1 MNIHKLHIFAKNR
14 DAVAAQKGYSYQQL
28 KTLEDWI
35 ENRIAGGNEEIYC
48 EFEDDIFTKNITKQK
63 TTFKQI
69 KLYSSDFSFS
79 SESIKTAISHFF
91 SLYTKVEY
99 SLDQVEFHFETNVSV
114 VSRTVRDNDAALL
127 EEWHVNQENISTQ
140 LLQRIRERIKNILA
154 EYVKKRVEELTKN
167 AEFTSELQIA
177 REIFKNLTDEDFDR
191 FIQCIKW
198 RFDGDESNK
207 AIETILARIQESI
220 PKIPLPLIDS
230 KTNVYS
236 SLLVN
241 EVFQRSIKDEPEDRK
256 LTKELL
262 DAVLLNAG
270 EIEDQW
276 YAEVFQL
283 YKGFTP
289 KYFYP
294 GEFQTAISGTRYC
307 RSKQLDDSH
316 TDLWLTL
323 LKEYI
328 NLAETPVVYKR
339 KAIYE
344 YFFLKIEHNLL
355 YQSNVNPLFDEE
367 DFINYYFD
375 NWQQSTRVQ
384 SIEDDIVLLQL
395 IKGQLKGLEISFP
408 VEQVYKWENDIKTY
422 LESEIEKEKRT
433 DRLCELLEMRGHLA
447 HQAAI
452 FDSTISYK
460 TAFEYYKKIPPLL
473 EKAQFYSLARLYAQ
487 MQQMVRTLIAYGFND
502 ELLELTDQFMSEI
515 QEYADQTGLRHK
527 AAHGFI
533 EMGAL
538 HIERHDLPN
547 YLKALELFHKAK
559 EKWRLDHTKEGYIL
573 SLLGIAKVYEGLG
586 MTYAS
591 KYYALIALW
600 STWHSTDPTL
610 YKHLSKAFSQILHL
624 DYKHGAWINAINDF
638 NLYLFSKREFDEKGL
653 EMGDDESYDKAVIEI
668 AFLMYTVP
676 ILHPPMKGFIDAL
689 KQELGFIW
697 TEQIKALIEGF
708 SGKAADIE
716 VLKRV
721 LQQKLIDQ
729 PLNDVGL
736 RRNIRFTALSNEW
749 HIQFENSKE
758 LTPIGEEF
766 VSFLQITLCEIAKI
780 NPAVLHTGKQI
791 FITLKRGHFQKQSA
805 TPNQWIVTIPEF
817 DSKEQ
822 PEIQM
827 HYTYI
832 GALIRAILQ
841 EVSTLSKNEFTKFY
855 IDALHEKRKLGEKAL
870 EAAAYQRVF
879 RNTVTLAE
887 ELNEQRTY
895 LPSLENE
902 SLFLPQADW
911 LTKNE
916 QIIQ

>member
-1 MNIHKLHIFAKNR
+1 MNIHKLHIFSKNR

-35 ENRIAGGNEEIYC
+35 EIRIVGGNEEIYC
-48 EFEDDIFTKNITKQK
+48 EFEDDIFTKDTAKQK
-63 TTFKQI
+63 TSFKQI

-127 EEWHVNQENISTQ
+127 EEWHINQENISTQ
-140 LLQRIRERIKNILA
+140 LLQRIRVRIKNILA
-154 EYVKKRVEELTKN
+154 EYVKKRAEELTTN

-177 REIFKNLTDEDFDR
+177 INIYNNLMDEDFDR

-207 AIETILARIQESI
+207 AIETILARIQELI
-220 PKIPLPLIDS
+220 PQIPLPLIDN

-283 YKGFTP
+283 CKGFTP

-307 RSKQLDDSH
+307 RSQKLDDSH
-316 TDLWLTL
+316 TYLWLTL

-328 NLAETPVVYKR
+328 NLAETPVTYKR

-355 YQSNVNPLFDEE
+355 YQSSVSLLVDEE

-395 IKGQLKGLEISFP
+395 IKGQLKGVGISFLE
-408 VEQVYKWENDIKTY
+408 EQVYKWENDIKTY
-422 LESEIEKEKRT
+422 LESEIEKEKRV

-447 HQAAI
+447 HQSAI

-487 MQQMVRTLIAYGFND
+487 MQQMVRALIVYGFND

-538 HIERHDLPN
+538 HVERHDLPN

-559 EKWRLDHTKEGYIL
+559 ERWRLDHTKEGYIL
-573 SLLGIAKVYEGLG
+573 SLLGIAGVYEGLG

-600 STWHSTDPTL
+600 STWHSADPTL
-610 YKHLSKAFSQILHL
+610 YKHLPKAFSQIVHL

-638 NLYLFSKREFDEKGL
+638 NLYLSSKREFDENGL
-653 EMGDDESYDKAVIEI
+653 EMDDDEIYHKAVIEI
-668 AFLMYTVP
+668 ASLIYATP
-676 ILHPPMKGFIDAL
+676 LLHPPMREFVDAL
-689 KQELGFIW
+689 KQELGFTW
-697 TEQIKALIEGF
+697 TQQIHALVEGF
-708 SGKAADIE
+708 SGKVAD
-716 VLKRV
+716 VDALKHI

-736 RRNIRFTALSNEW
+736 HRNIRFMALRNEW
-749 HIQFENSKE
+749 HIQFENSNE

-766 VSFLQITLCEIAKI
+766 VSFLQIMLCELARI
-780 NPAVLHTGKQI
+780 NPAVLHTEKQI
-791 FITLKRGHFQKQSA
+791 FVILKRGYFQKQYA

-822 PEIQM
+822 LEIQM

-832 GALIRAILQ
+832 GALIKAILQ
-841 EVSTLSKNEFTKFY
+841 EVSPLSKDEFTQLY
-855 IDALHEKRKLGEKAL
+855 IDELLKQRRLGEKAL
-870 EAAAYQRVF
+870 EAAAYQRVL
-879 RNTVTLAE
+879 RNTVTLSG
-887 ELNEQRTY
+887 ELNEQKID
-895 LPSLENE
+895 LPSLNNAI
-902 SLFLPQADW
+902 SFLPRMNW
-911 LTKNE
+911 LM
-916 QIIQ
+916 

>member
-1 MNIHKLHIFAKNR
+1 MNIHKLHIFSKNR

-48 EFEDDIFTKNITKQK
+48 EFEDDIFTKDIAKRK
-63 TTFKQI
+63 ITFKQI
-69 KLYSSDFSFS
+69 KLYSSGFSFS
-79 SESIKTAISHFF
+79 SESIKKAISHFF
-91 SLYTKVEY
+91 SLYTKTEY
-99 SLDQVEFHFETNVSV
+99 SLEQIEFHFETNVSV
-114 VSRTVRDNDAALL
+114 VSRTVKNNDAALL
-127 EEWHVNQENISTQ
+127 EEWHISQENISTQ
-140 LLQRIRERIKNILA
+140 LLQRVRVRIKIILE
-154 EYVKKRVEELTKN
+154 EYVDKRVEELTN
-167 AEFTSELQIA
+167 SEEFISEPHIA
-177 REIFKNLTDEDFDR
+177 RNIFKNLTDEDFDR

-207 AIETILARIQESI
+207 AIETILARIQELI
-220 PKIPLPLIDS
+220 PKIPLPLIDN

-241 EVFQRSIKDEPEDRK
+241 EVFQRSIKDEPEGRK

-276 YAEVFQL
+276 YAEIFQL
-283 YKGFTP
+283 YKGFIP
-289 KYFYP
+289 RYFYP
-294 GEFQTAISGTRYC
+294 GEFQTAISATRYC
-307 RSKQLDDSH
+307 RAQQLDDSH
-316 TDLWLTL
+316 TTLWLTL
-323 LKEYI
+323 LKRYI

-355 YQSNVNPLFDEE
+355 YQSSVSPLVDEE
-367 DFINYYFD
+367 DFINHYFD

-395 IKGQLKGLEISFP
+395 IKGQLKLKGLEISFP
-408 VEQVYKWENDIKTY
+408 EEQVYKWENDIKTY
-422 LESEIEKEKRT
+422 LESEIEKEKSI

-447 HQAAI
+447 HQSAI
-452 FDSTISYK
+452 FDSTMSYK

-473 EKAQFYSLARLYAQ
+473 EKAQFYSLDRLYAQ
-487 MQQMVRTLIAYGFND
+487 MQQMVRTLTIYGFNE

-515 QEYADQTGLRHK
+515 QDYAEKTGLLHK
-527 AAHGFI
+527 AAHELIVRGK
-533 EMGAL
+533 L
-538 HIERHDLPN
+538 HIDHHNLPN

-573 SLLGIAKVYEGLG
+573 SLLGIASVYEGLG

-591 KYYALIALW
+591 KYYALISLW
-600 STWHSTDPTL
+600 STWHSADPTL
-610 YKHLSKAFSQILHL
+610 YKHLPKAFSQILHL

-638 NLYLFSKREFDEKGL
+638 NLYLFSKREFDENGIK
-653 EMGDDESYDKAVIEI
+653 MDDDEIYHKAVIEI
-668 AFLMYTVP
+668 ASLIYATP
-676 ILHPPMKGFIDAL
+676 LLHPPMREFIDAL

-697 TEQIKALIEGF
+697 TQQIHALVEGF
-708 SGKAADIE
+708 SGKVAD
-716 VLKRV
+716 VDALKCV

-729 PLNDVGL
+729 PLNDVGFH
-736 RRNIRFTALSNEW
+736 RNIRFMALKNEW
-749 HIQFENSKE
+749 HIQFENSDE

-766 VSFLQITLCEIAKI
+766 VSFLQITLCELARI
-780 NPAVLHTGKQI
+780 NPAVLHTEKQI
-791 FITLKRGHFQKQSA
+791 FVILKRGHFQKQYTTS
-805 TPNQWIVTIPEF
+805 NQWIVTIPEF

-832 GALIRAILQ
+832 GVLIKAILQ
-841 EVSTLSKNEFTKFY
+841 EVSAISKNEFTQLY
-855 IDALHEKRKLGEKAL
+855 IDELLKESRLGEKAL
-870 EAAAYQRVF
+870 EAASYQRVL
-879 RNTVTLAE
+879 RNTVTLSG
-887 ELNEQRTY
+887 ELNEQRIN
-895 LPSLENE
+895 LPSLDNE
-902 SLFLPQADW
+902 SSFLPRMNW
-911 LTKNE
+911 LV
-916 QIIQ
+916 